1 MYIYLSVLRLPVL
14 KDKFNTEVLDQ
25 REFTFKMFTD
35 IGNLSFQKVEPIY
48 IPNKIVCKG
57 LFCPVPHT
65 SPDY

>member
-1 MYIYLSVLRLPVL
+1 MYMYLSVLRLSVL

-25 REFTFKMFTD
+25 REFTLKMFTD

-48 IPNKIVCKG
+48 TPNKSVCKG
-57 LFCPVPHT
+57 LFCPVLHT